1 MPTNLKLTRA
11 KIDQTQKDLLEEL
24 ISKKLYIRNS
34 FDQNQSEISSLLE
47 QGQQNALV
55 YLQRNRLGQSLNLF
69 EENNLFTT
77 IVELQKRLGLQ
88 KVPRKIECYDIS
100 HLSGK
105 FVYGSMV
112 TFIDGKPAKKFYK
125 LFKCKDQNN
134 DFENH
139 KEVLKRR
146 FERVL
151 GEAEN
156 TVEKINLKKT
166 GWELPD
172 LIIVDGGKGQLS
184 ADLEIVENYQK
195 IFKEKNLSFAVELCA
210 LAKREEEVFLPY
222 RSNSI
227 ILENQTKFL
236 VQRIRDE
243 AHRFAITNNRN
254 SRLKT
259 AAKSQLDDVAGIGP
273 KTKQKL
279 LEVFGSVQNLT
290 DNLFNNSEL
299 VYEVVGKSATTKLK
313 KHFGVINS

>member
-1 MPTNLKLTRA
+1 MSTNLKLTRA
-11 KIDQTQKDLLEEL
+11 KIDQNQKDLWEEL
-24 ISKKLYIRNS
+24 TGKKLYIRNS

-77 IVELQKRLGLQ
+77 IVELQKKLSLQ
-88 KVPRKIECYDIS
+88 KIPRKIECYDIS

-125 LFKCKDQNN
+125 LFKCKEQNN

-146 FERVL
+146 FERAL
-151 GEAEN
+151 GEAQKSLEIPN
-156 TVEKINLKKT
+156 SKKT

-184 ADLEIVENYQK
+184 GDLEIVEKYQQ
-195 IFKEKNLSFAVELCA
+195 IFSEKKLNFKVELCA

-222 RSNSI
+222 RQDSI

-259 AAKSQLDDVAGIGP
+259 AAKSQLDDVLGVGP

-299 VYEVVGKSATTKLK
+299 VYEVAGKSTTNKLK

>member
-112 TFIDGKPAKKFYK
+112 TFIDGKPTKKFYK

-146 FERVL
+146 FERAL

>member
-1 MPTNLKLTRA
+1 VPTNLKLTRA

-273 KTKQKL
+273 KNKQKL